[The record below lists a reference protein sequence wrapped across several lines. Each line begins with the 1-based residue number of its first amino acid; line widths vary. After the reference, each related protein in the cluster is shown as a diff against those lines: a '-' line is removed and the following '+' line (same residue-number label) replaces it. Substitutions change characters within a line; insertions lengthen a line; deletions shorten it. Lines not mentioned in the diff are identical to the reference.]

1 MRELETITIKGRPYV
16 MVKERVKA
24 FWDIYPDGQILTEL
38 LKLTDDMVVMKA
50 TAYDQREV
58 LATGHAF
65 EMRESSNIN
74 LTSYIEN
81 CETSAVGRALAFV
94 GIGIDTS
101 IASADEVRR
110 AITQQEAMEKQN
122 IGRQTIDVLKA
133 TALKDR
139 CLTAGIDTGKLLSL
153 YGVSSLDDLTES
165 QHSNICSHW
174 AEVKERCS

>member
-1 MRELETITIKGRPYV
+1 MNLETINIKGRPYV

-24 FWDIYPDGQILTEL
+24 FRELYPDGQIQTEII
-38 LKLTDDMVVMKA
+38 KLTDDMVAMKA
-50 TAYDQREV
+50 TTLDQNEI
-58 LATGHAF
+58 LSTGHAF
-65 EMRESSNIN
+65 EMRDSSMIN
-74 LTSYIEN
+74 QTSYIEN
-81 CETSAVGRALAFV
+81 CETSAVGRALAFL

-110 AITQQEAMEKQN
+110 AIAQQEAMEKQN

-165 QHSNICSHW
+165 QHSNICAHW
-174 AEVKERCS
+174 AEVIERCKA

>member
-1 MRELETITIKGRPYV
+1 MKLETINIKGRPYV

-24 FWDIYPDGQILTEL
+24 FWEIYPDGQIRTEI

-50 TAYDQREV
+50 TAFDQNEI

-81 CETSAVGRALAFV
+81 CETSAVGRALAFL

-101 IASADEVRR
+101 IASADEKEL
-110 AITQQEAMEKQN
+110 AIAQQEALKKEEISKQK
-122 IGRQTIDVLKA
+122 IDALKA
-133 TALKDR
+133 TALRKR
-139 CLTAGIDTGKLLSL
+139 CEEAGIDPAKVAEL
-153 YGVSSLDDLTES
+153 YSVDRIEDLTEAK
-165 QHSNICSHW
+165 HSNLCAHW
-174 AEVKERCS
+174 AEVIERCKA